1 MYVAVVTGV
10 CICGYASLVES
21 SIAEAKSKIKELEVL
36 CDCFMNAHKL
46 HSCYQAV
53 VMSVCKTERRKR
65 SGYLRLA
72 INLLHFLPTASPV
85 FRESSRC
92 SP

>member
-36 CDCFMNAHKL
+36 RD
-46 HSCYQAV
+46 
-53 VMSVCKTERRKR
+53 
-65 SGYLRLA
+65 
-72 INLLHFLPTASPV
+72 
-85 FRESSRC
+85 
-92 SP
+92 